1 LLPKLTRDVG
11 TRGGSL
17 PEYVAGCIV
26 LVSAVVALM
35 VLWIHRGS
43 VLDLWLMVVLCDY
56 VIEISLII
64 VPVVNRYTLGW
75 YAGRI
80 FGLISASLV
89 LFVLLYEITTLYAR
103 LVEAVVAQR
112 REREARLMTGDAVSA
127 SIAHEVTQPL
137 SAMIATADAG
147 LNWLTRAVPDLAE
160 AKAAFTHIAADG
172 HRAGAVIAGIRAMFK
187 QEVRARTPLDVNE
200 IIRGVLAAVHD
211 ELERHRVSVQVELTD
226 SLPRVNG
233 DRVQLQQVLL
243 NLTSNAIE
251 SMATTDGARAL
262 GVTSEIHAAGGVM
275 VSVKDTGTGVAPG
288 DVDRL
293 FTPLFTTKRHGMGMG
308 LSISRAIIEAHGGRL
323 WPVPNAPRGSVFHF
337 ILPADAAMAAGPQA
351 ARRATDAGL

>member
-1 LLPKLTRDVG
+1 
-11 TRGGSL
+11 
-17 PEYVAGCIV
+17 
-26 LVSAVVALM
+26 VVT
-35 VLWIHRGS
+35 
-43 VLDLWLMVVLCDY
+43 
-56 VIEISLII
+56 
-64 VPVVNRYTLGW
+64 RYTLGW

-112 REREARLMTGDAVSA
+112 HEREARLMTGDAVSA
-127 SIAHEVTQPL
+127 SIAHEVNQPL

-147 LNWLTRAVPDLAE
+147 LNWLTRAVPDLEE

-172 HRAGAVIAGIRAMFK
+172 HRAGAVITGLRAMFK

-243 NLTSNAIE
+243 NLTTNAIE

-262 GVTSEIHAAGGVM
+262 DVTSEIHAAGGVM